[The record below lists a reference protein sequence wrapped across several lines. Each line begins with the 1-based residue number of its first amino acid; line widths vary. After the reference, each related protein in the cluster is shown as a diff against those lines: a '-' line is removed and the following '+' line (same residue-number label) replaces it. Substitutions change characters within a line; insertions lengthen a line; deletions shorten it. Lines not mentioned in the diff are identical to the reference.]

1 MSSSVRRFVVGLAA
15 FGLLSFCY
23 ATLTQAVEGGARPP
37 RGGFRGMGGPGMMG
51 GSSSQMWG
59 FLLRTEQVQKELE
72 LVDDQ
77 KAKIKE
83 MGDKAMAKMRE
94 GMGDREAMSK
104 LSDEERK
111 TRFAEMRKK
120 MAAQAEETKK
130 EIEEILL
137 PHQIERLKQITLQL
151 RGVAALEEKETQEAI
166 GVTSEQLDKMKS
178 IREAAMEKG
187 RTLMEGLRDGT
198 DQERRAKFQEF
209 GKQIQEEV
217 MGVLTS
223 EQKEKFEKMKGPKFE
238 LDFAALRPR
247 GGPGAKTEE
256 KK

>member
-1 MSSSVRRFVVGLAA
+1 MSRSVRRFVVSVAA

-23 ATLTQAVEGGARPP
+23 SALAQAAEEGPRRP
-37 RGGFRGMGGPGMMG
+37 RGGFPMGGPGMMG
-51 GSSSQMWG
+51 GSSAQMWG
-59 FLLRTEQVQKELE
+59 FLLRAEQVQKELE

-83 MGDKAMAKMRE
+83 IGEKAMAKMRE
-94 GMGDREAMSK
+94 GFGDPEAMRK

-111 TRFAEMRKK
+111 TRFTEMRKK
-120 MAAQAEETKK
+120 MLAQAEETKK
-130 EIEEILL
+130 EIEEVLL
-137 PHQIERLKQITLQL
+137 PYQIERLKQIALQV
-151 RGVAALEEKETQEAI
+151 RGVAALEEKEVQEAI
-166 GVTSEQLDKMKS
+166 GVSSEQLDKMKS

-187 RTLMEGLRDGT
+187 RSLMESLRDAT

-209 GKQIQEEV
+209 GKRIQEEV

-223 EQKEKFEKMKGPKFE
+223 EQKEKFEKKKGPKFE
-238 LDFAALRPR
+238 LDFSAFRPR
-247 GGPGAKTEE
+247 GPGGRPEE